1 MDFKQLK
8 KELQRKVAMANKRV
22 KRLEQ
27 NDMTSLPAYKYY
39 QEMKGDEK
47 FTSAGK
53 DYNELRKELAKV
65 DNFLGA
71 KTSKVRDANK
81 YLKGIAERTGIEY
94 QNVKELPAKTKKFF
108 ELSSKVEQYLK
119 NVQGSYSAIGYQKVW
134 ETVSEYV
141 KDNDIDLGN
150 EELDMEQYL
159 DDLVNGSSK
168 GKFFEDIQGTEEE
181 QALRGNWTK
190 MPTFKDMLKG
200 ANKLLGKLK

>member
-1 MDFKQLK
+1 MDFKSLK

-39 QEMKGDEK
+39 QEMKQGEK
-47 FTSAGK
+47 FSSAGK

-71 KTSKVRDANK
+71 KTSKIRDANK

-94 QNVKELPAKTKKFF
+94 KSVKELPAKTKKFF
-108 ELSSKVEQYLK
+108 ELTSKVEQYLK

-141 KDNDIDLGN
+141 KDNDIDLGSDA
-150 EELDMEQYL
+150 LDMEQYL

-181 QALRGNWTK
+181 QSLNENWTK

-200 ANKLLGKLK
+200 AKLLGKLKK

>member
-1 MDFKQLK
+1 MKFDELK
-8 KELQRKVAMANKRV
+8 KELQRKVAIANKRV

-27 NDMTSLPAYKYY
+27 NNMTSLPAYKYY
-39 QEMKGDEK
+39 QDMKNGEK

-53 DYNELRKELAKV
+53 DYNMLRTELAKV
-65 DNFLGA
+65 DNFLEA

-94 QNVKELPAKTKKFF
+94 NKVSELPAKTKKFF

-134 ETVSEYV
+134 ETVSEYI
-141 KDNDIDLGN
+141 KDNDIDLGD
-150 EELDMEQYL
+150 EAQDMEQYL
-159 DDLVNGSSK
+159 QDLVEGSSK

-181 QALRGNWTK
+181 QSMNDNWTK

-200 ANKLLGKLK
+200 SKLLGKLK

>member
-1 MDFKQLK
+1 MDFKSLK

-39 QEMKGDEK
+39 QEMKQGEK
-47 FTSAGK
+47 FSSAGK

-71 KTSKVRDANK
+71 KTSKIRDANK

-94 QNVKELPAKTKKFF
+94 KSAKELPAKTKKFF
-108 ELSSKVEQYLK
+108 ELTSKVEQYLK

-141 KDNDIDLGN
+141 KDNDIDLGSDA
-150 EELDMEQYL
+150 LDMEQYL

-181 QALRGNWTK
+181 QSLNENWTK

-200 ANKLLGKLK
+200 AKLLGKLKK